1 MWGTKTCSGGLGWA
15 VQFGLSANS
24 CVLHPKQRA
33 SNSTCCDGQ
42 RQHNLSEHLR
52 EKQEEP
58 RRSCTAIS
66 LACPHG
72 VSVLIPLGCRC
83 CKLWLLVQLIM
94 PHLPPLPNCGLLCTS
109 AGIGLTANFFFDSTC
124 NNFGLVAH
132 LSSKS
137 IPDLSI
143 PAPKMV
149 PQARGWLAALTLWNL
164 HTPGITTDVSA
175 EWLKEKC
182 FNFTAFNRNI
192 HYSTVYSAVNRIKP
206 NATCKNDKFS
216 LYLSLLQSYFVH
228 NPFMANI
235 YIIMIYYT
243 TVWQHRHVSEM
254 APGEGKPNRPY
265 CHPTAD
271 SLF

>member
-1 MWGTKTCSGGLGWA
+1 MLQALTISA
-15 VQFGLSANS
+15 INYAPLSPL
-24 CVLHPKQRA
+24 CPTVGYFVLLQVL
-33 SNSTCCDGQ
+33 D
-42 RQHNLSEHLR
+42 
-52 EKQEEP
+52 
-58 RRSCTAIS
+58 S
-66 LACPHG
+66 L
-72 VSVLIPLGCRC
+72 
-83 CKLWLLVQLIM
+83 Q
-94 PHLPPLPNCGLLCTS
+94 T
-109 AGIGLTANFFFDSTC
+109 FFDSTC

-206 NATCKNDKFS
+206 NATCKNDKFP

>member
-1 MWGTKTCSGGLGWA
+1 MLQALTISVINYA
-15 VQFGLSANS
+15 PLSS
-24 CVLHPKQRA
+24 LCTTVGYFVLLQVL
-33 SNSTCCDGQ
+33 D
-42 RQHNLSEHLR
+42 
-52 EKQEEP
+52 
-58 RRSCTAIS
+58 S
-66 LACPHG
+66 LQTFFLTQP
-72 VSVLIPLGCRC
+72 VTILV
-83 CKLWLLVQLIM
+83 WLLISAASQSLTCQSQLQRWC
-94 PHLPPLPNCGLLCTS
+94 LRLEDG
-109 AGIGLTANFFFDSTC
+109 
-124 NNFGLVAH
+124 
-132 LSSKS
+132 
-137 IPDLSI
+137 
-143 PAPKMV
+143 
-149 PQARGWLAALTLWNL
+149 LAAYL

-254 APGEGKPNRPY
+254 APGEGKSNRPY

>member
-94 PHLPPLPNCGLLCTS
+94 PLCPTVGYFVLLQVLDSLQTFFLTQPVTILVWLLISAASQSLTCQSQLQRWCLRLEDGWQHLPSETCT
-109 AGIGLTANFFFDSTC
+109 
-124 NNFGLVAH
+124 H
-132 LSSKS
+132 
-137 IPDLSI
+137 
-143 PAPKMV
+143 
-149 PQARGWLAALTLWNL
+149 Q
-164 HTPGITTDVSA
+164 
-175 EWLKEKC
+175 E
-182 FNFTAFNRNI
+182 
-192 HYSTVYSAVNRIKP
+192 
-206 NATCKNDKFS
+206 
-216 LYLSLLQSYFVH
+216 
-228 NPFMANI
+228 
-235 YIIMIYYT
+235 
-243 TVWQHRHVSEM
+243 
-254 APGEGKPNRPY
+254 
-265 CHPTAD
+265 
-271 SLF
+271 